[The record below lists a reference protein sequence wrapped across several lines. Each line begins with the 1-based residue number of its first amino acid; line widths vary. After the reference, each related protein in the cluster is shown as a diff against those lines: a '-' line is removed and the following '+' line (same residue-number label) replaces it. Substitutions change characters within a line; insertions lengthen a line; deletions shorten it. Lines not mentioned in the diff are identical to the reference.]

1 MNRTE
6 RILVFQT
13 AFLGDVILTLPMIQV
28 LKRSFPHAAIDV
40 VTTPAAAPLL
50 RHPAIDA
57 VITYDKRRTQS
68 GLRGILSLSRHL
80 RSQHYDIAILP
91 HRSLRSALVVA
102 LGRIPVRI
110 GFSTSSGRFLLNHV
124 VSYDASR
131 HEIERNL
138 DLLAPLKI
146 AVPAREL
153 PALHPDDAAR
163 QTVRKF
169 LFEREITDDQ
179 TLIAIAPGSV
189 WNTKRWLAER
199 YADLSSMLAHSGYE
213 VIIIGGKEDAEL
225 GRAIVE
231 AAKHKRIHDATGR
244 MTLPESAAMI
254 GRCSVLVSNDSAPLH
269 LGVAVRTP
277 VVAIFGAT
285 IPEFGFAPYGE
296 RDVVMETK
304 GLQCRPC
311 GIHGGDTCPTGTF
324 DCMKMIETQ
333 KVYTAVVKLL

>member
-1 MNRTE
+1 MNVAQ

-28 LKRSFPHAAIDV
+28 LKRSFPHAEIDV

-50 RHPAIDA
+50 HHPAIAA
-57 VITYDKRRTQS
+57 VITYDKRRTQR
-68 GLRGILSLSRHL
+68 GWRGIYSLSRRL
-80 RSQHYDIAILP
+80 RLRRYDIAILP

-102 LGRIPVRI
+102 LSRIPVRI
-110 GFSTSSGRFLLNHV
+110 GFSTSNGKFLSTHV
-124 VSYDASR
+124 VAYNASR

-146 AVPAREL
+146 TVPSREL
-153 PALHPDDAAR
+153 PTLHPDENAR
-163 QTVRKF
+163 QTVKKF
-169 LFEREITDDQ
+169 LFEREISVDQ
-179 TLIAIAPGSV
+179 TIIAIAPGSV

-199 YADLSSMLAHSGYE
+199 YAELSLMLAQSGYE

-231 AAKHKRIHDATGR
+231 AAKHKRIHDATGTL
-244 MTLPESAAMI
+244 TLPESAALI
-254 GRCSVLVSNDSAPLH
+254 GRCAVLVSNDSAPLH
-269 LGVAVRTP
+269 LGVAMRIP
-277 VVAIFGAT
+277 VVALFGAT
-285 IPEFGFAPYGE
+285 VPEFGFAPYGE

-304 GLQCRPC
+304 GLYCRPC

-324 DCMKMIETQ
+324 DCMKKIETQ
-333 KVYTAVVKLL
+333 NVYDAVVKLL